1 MSNSSQKP
9 RQAPTIPALH
19 NAAYL
24 ASLAGTK
31 SLTPASKYVRPY
43 DLAKFIADALMEIED
58 PASATLVLRNQ
69 HARVTRT
76 HNGVLAGKITRG
88 EMVAFDDCRAETRA
102 CGLGTVINRSDAVA
116 YAEMIGIAF
125 GVGGNREQVAAATAP
140 VVAQANHL
148 KPVQRGMAQNEV
160 ILAEIRKQGF
170 DPLALPKNETGKNGT
185 KYAIRLALDGRGLF
199 VGKTVF
205 NKAWERLTSNA
216 EIVIRG

>member
-102 CGLGTVINRSDAVA
+102 CGLGTVINRADAVA
-116 YAEMIGIAF
+116 YAAMIGIAF
-125 GVGGNREQVAAATAP
+125 GVGGDREQVAAATAP
-140 VVAQANHL
+140 VVAETTEQRRARWLDWYGKGEHGAVARVYKRELLTNPKADRSFIGKEIGKAKEEKETTKRGGSMFSQL
-148 KPVQRGMAQNEV
+148 VQDGK
-160 ILAEIRKQGF
+160 RK
-170 DPLALPKNETGKNGT
+170 D
-185 KYAIRLALDGRGLF
+185 
-199 VGKTVF
+199 
-205 NKAWERLTSNA
+205 
-216 EIVIRG
+216 